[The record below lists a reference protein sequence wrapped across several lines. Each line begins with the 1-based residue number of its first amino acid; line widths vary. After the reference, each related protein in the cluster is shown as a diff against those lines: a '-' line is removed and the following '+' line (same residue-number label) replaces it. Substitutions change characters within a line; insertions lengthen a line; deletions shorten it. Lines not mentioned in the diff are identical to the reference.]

1 MTRRQ
6 HRQVL
11 TVNTSPQPSKILTL
25 GDYIGH
31 LAELRR
37 IEPVLA
43 DAWFDALTA
52 ALMELFEPESLSER
66 ALGASW
72 TSR

>member
-1 MTRRQ
+1 VTRRQ
-6 HRQVL
+6 HRQVATL
-11 TVNTSPQPSKILTL
+11 ATSTQPSKILAL

-37 IEPVLA
+37 IDPVLA

-66 ALGASW
+66 AGVAP
-72 TSR
+72 